1 MLTWHRESL
10 ERSLSKVHC
19 NTAQWHV
26 QLSIDQFL
34 AIFELSQTLA
44 RACNEFA
51 DAKAKKCSCLEV
63 DEKRS
68 RKKKKKRPSVL
79 RNLLAVDVGPL
90 ILVKRMGRILRGG
103 SPPR

>member
-1 MLTWHRESL
+1 MLTWHRENL
-10 ERSLSKVHC
+10 ERILGKMHC

-51 DAKAKKCSCLEV
+51 DATAKKCACLEV

-68 RKKKKKRPSVL
+68 RKNKRPSVL
-79 RNLLAVDVGPL
+79 RKLLAVDVGPL